1 MIFFL
6 KIDSSNLNGVAK
18 IDNKNIE
25 IVSNFDIF
33 TNYANKKSNLDLKL
47 NLDDFE
53 NLSLNSKS
61 VIESLK
67 YENFNL
73 KELGNINI
81 NSSYK
86 KTFEYGF
93 KLKVYKYEFKYKNL
107 KKLYLILI

>member
-1 MIFFL
+1 M
-6 KIDSSNLNGVAK
+6 
-18 IDNKNIE
+18 
-25 IVSNFDIF
+25 
-33 TNYANKKSNLDLKL
+33 DLKL

-73 KELGNINI
+73 KEFGNINI

-86 KTFEYGF
+86 KKLFEYGF
-93 KLKVYKYEFKYKNL
+93 KLKVYKYEFKYK
-107 KKLYLILI
+107 KS

>member
-1 MIFFL
+1 MQI
-6 KIDSSNLNGVAK
+6 
-18 IDNKNIE
+18 
-25 IVSNFDIF
+25 
-33 TNYANKKSNLDLKL
+33 KKSNLDLKL

-86 KTFEYGF
+86 KTF
-93 KLKVYKYEFKYKNL
+93 
-107 KKLYLILI
+107 